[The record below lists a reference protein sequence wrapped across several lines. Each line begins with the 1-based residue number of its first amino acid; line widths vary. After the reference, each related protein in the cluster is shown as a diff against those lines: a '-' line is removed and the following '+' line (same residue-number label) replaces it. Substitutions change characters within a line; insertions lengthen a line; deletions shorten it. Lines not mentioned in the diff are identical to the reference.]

1 MLCQVTRRS
10 CVGLGRTRLKL
21 LTGLTG
27 LQFTAIQELE
37 LLTCARLAPVG
48 SALVAWLPVPETK
61 AS

>member
-1 MLCQVTRRS
+1 M
-10 CVGLGRTRLKL
+10 GLGRTRLKL